1 MGLLI
6 TLAVAA
12 LATSALSGVLG
23 MGGGALLLA
32 VMLTALP
39 WAEVIPLHAVVQL
52 ASNGTRVL
60 AYLPQVSWP
69 VVVRFAAGL
78 LPGGLLGA
86 LLIGE
91 LARSPGAD
99 PWLKLLVGA
108 WILVMLVIPEPASS
122 PRDAD
127 DGEPS
132 NDDSANGN
140 VNDNPLQVGHWWD
153 WPALGFVA
161 GSCALAVGAV
171 GPLIAPLFLRRPMT
185 RQQVVATKAVC
196 QSLLHLVKLPVFVT
210 LWNFDYARSAL
221 LLAVLVACVVPGTLI
236 GRRLL
241 ARHVSESL
249 FRRMYRLALLLAGSK
264 VLIADGLLPLL
275 A

>member
-12 LATSALSGVLG
+12 LATSALSAVLG

-69 VVVRFAAGL
+69 VVTRFAAGL

-99 PWLKLLVGA
+99 PWLKLLVGT
-108 WILVMLVIPEPASS
+108 WILVMLVIPEPARS

-127 DGEPS
+127 DGEPRDGDA
-132 NDDSANGN
+132 NDDT
-140 VNDNPLQVGHWWD
+140 NDNPLQVGHWWD

-196 QSLLHLVKLPVFVT
+196 QSLLHLVKLPVFIA
-210 LWNFDYARSAL
+210 LWNFDYGRSAL

-241 ARHVSESL
+241 ARHVSEAL

-264 VLIADGLLPLL
+264 VLIVDGLLPLL

>member
-12 LATSALSGVLG
+12 LATSALSAVLG

-32 VMLTALP
+32 LMLTALP

-60 AYLPQVSWP
+60 AYLPQVNWP
-69 VVVRFAAGL
+69 VVTRFAAGL

-108 WILVMLVIPEPASS
+108 WILVMLVIPEPARS
-122 PRDAD
+122 PRNAN
-127 DGEPS
+127 DGEPRDGDAA
-132 NDDSANGN
+132 DDAS
-140 VNDNPLQVGHWWD
+140 DNPLQVGHWWD

-196 QSLLHLVKLPVFVT
+196 QSLLHLVKLPVFIA
-210 LWNFDYARSAL
+210 LWNFDYGRSAL

-241 ARHVSESL
+241 ARHVSETL

-264 VLIADGLLPLL
+264 VLIVDGLLPLL

>member
-1 MGLLI
+1 VGLLI

-12 LATSALSGVLG
+12 LATSALSAVLG

-32 VMLTALP
+32 LMLTALP

-69 VVVRFAAGL
+69 VVTRFAAGL

-108 WILVMLVIPEPASS
+108 WILVMLVIPEPARS
-122 PRDAD
+122 PWDAN
-127 DGEPS
+127 DGEPRDGDAA
-132 NDDSANGN
+132 DDAS
-140 VNDNPLQVGHWWD
+140 DNPLQVDHWWD

-196 QSLLHLVKLPVFVT
+196 QSLLHLVKLPVFIA
-210 LWNFDYARSAL
+210 LWNFDYGRSAL

-241 ARHVSESL
+241 ARHVSETL

-264 VLIADGLLPLL
+264 VLIVDGLLPLL

>member
-12 LATSALSGVLG
+12 LATSALSAVLG

-108 WILVMLVIPEPASS
+108 WILVMLVIPEPARS
-122 PRDAD
+122 PRNAD

-132 NDDSANGN
+132 
-140 VNDNPLQVGHWWD
+140 NDNPLQVGHWWD

-196 QSLLHLVKLPVFVT
+196 QSLLHLVKLPVFVA
-210 LWNFDYARSAL
+210 LWNFDYGRSAL
-221 LLAVLVACVVPGTLI
+221 LLAVLVVCVVPGTLI

-241 ARHVSESL
+241 AHHVSEAL

-264 VLIADGLLPLL
+264 VFIVDGLLPLL
-275 A
+275 T